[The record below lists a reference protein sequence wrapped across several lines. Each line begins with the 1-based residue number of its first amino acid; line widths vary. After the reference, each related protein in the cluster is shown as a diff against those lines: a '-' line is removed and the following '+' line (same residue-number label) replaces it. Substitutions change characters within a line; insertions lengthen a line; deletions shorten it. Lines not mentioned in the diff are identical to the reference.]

1 MTLSWAASCGQD
13 TRPGC
18 KAEGMTKRR
27 TSVTEMCTT
36 ETRTLRFKR
45 DMEKYR
51 RYAEAKAKI
60 PKDLSAREYEEAV
73 KELAKRFRI

>member
-1 MTLSWAASCGQD
+1 M
-13 TRPGC
+13 
-18 KAEGMTKRR
+18 
-27 TSVTEMCTT
+27 TEMFTA

-60 PKDLSAREYEEAV
+60 PKDLSAREYETAV